1 MAKVHSDEEVC
12 SFLQALTAPD
22 SIAKHDQADGWF
34 NKYSGS
40 LHDPDAA
47 AKYVRGLRNTLK
59 LGAKEN
65 LAGKAV
71 LDVGSGF
78 GMACVVMRL
87 WGAERV
93 EGIDTFV
100 PMVETT
106 QSYSSVTPGLEGMVF
121 QTGLSYALPH
131 EDQSFDIVLNFEA
144 LSHFVNQE
152 QSLAEAVRVLKT
164 GGRYVI
170 ADDNNGANAG
180 IVQENREIWDRFEN
194 GPTGEIHGHRAK
206 LAYVDS
212 REQILQEAFPELAPE
227 KSKELAINTAYML
240 KQDVIDAGK
249 RFLETGE
256 LPASRFQADRCPV
269 EPHAGQFMENLIDP
283 RELCSTLK
291 GLGCDCDTVAYF
303 GGDGK
308 GGLLKLV
315 NGALNTFI
323 PGSLLIKKS
332 PGFKVYAK
340 RTRA

>member
-1 MAKVHSDEEVC
+1 MAKVHSDDEVC
-12 SFLQALTAPD
+12 SFLQSLTAPD
-22 SIAKHDQADGWF
+22 SIAKHDKADGWF

-40 LHDPDAA
+40 LHEPAAA

-59 LGAKEN
+59 LGANEN

-93 EGIDTFV
+93 EGIDTFI

-106 QSYSSVTPGLEGMVF
+106 QSYSAVTPGMEGMVF

-144 LSHFVNQE
+144 LSHFVNQD
-152 QSLAEAVRVLKT
+152 QSLAEAVRVLKP
-164 GGRYVI
+164 GGCYVI
-170 ADDNNGANAG
+170 ADDNNGANPS

-194 GPTGEIHGHRAK
+194 GPTGEIHGHNAK

-212 REQILQEAFPELAPE
+212 REQILQEALPDLPAD
-227 KSKELAINTAYML
+227 KAKELAMNTAYML
-240 KQDVIDAGK
+240 KQEVIGAGQH
-249 RFLETGE
+249 FLQTGE
-256 LPASRFQADRCPV
+256 LPSSKFHPDRCPV

-283 RELCSTLK
+283 RQLCKTLE
-291 GLGCDCDTVAYF
+291 GLGCDCETVAYF

-315 NGALNTFI
+315 NSALNTFV
-323 PGSLLIKKS
+323 PGSLLIQKS

-340 RTRA
+340 RTRT